1 MLYSPAMRDIILST
15 EWFNKMTR
23 NHRRHSK
30 LTSVDHSHQLPI
42 CVENAVTYVRW
53 TGQSNVCCLA
63 RNTTVNVTM
72 SLFFTISAFLLIF
85 PRTPSSI
92 LLFSLTLLFCAGIT
106 LTLLLTLN
114 VHITLI
120 LLLCAGITLTLLFC
134 DGITLT

>member
-1 MLYSPAMRDIILST
+1 MLYSPAMRNIILST

-42 CVENAVTYVRW
+42 CVENAVTYVHW
-53 TGQSNVCCLA
+53 TGQSNVCVLFGKKH
-63 RNTTVNVTM
+63 TVNVTM

-85 PRTPSSI
+85 PRTPSST
-92 LLFSLTLLFCAGIT
+92 LLFSLTLLLCAGIT

-114 VHITLI
+114 VHITLT
-120 LLLCAGITLTLLFC
+120 LLFCAGITLT
-134 DGITLT
+134 